1 MLPHMDGLSKPAELL
16 QSCTFWCMALLPHEG
31 RLHPAGH
38 HTGCWAEMGRLKVL
52 HPRERND
59 HQGRSTQADDGG
71 GFHQTRPD
79 FPNSVPSPPCR
90 GKSLKKFQNL
100 KRNGHFFHTHVMK
113 RAVMASKDGSKSML
127 GKPGGTYPVSS
138 SILAQAL
145 EVSLSLRVPATEGT
159 TSLMALLETY
169 EVKWFFSKLGLPSP
183 RSRRASQ
190 LLPANQSSLLAPAV
204 VESNGNT

>member
-1 MLPHMDGLSKPAELL
+1 MEGLSKPAELL

-31 RLHPAGH
+31 HLHPAGH
-38 HTGCWAEMGRLKVL
+38 HTGCWADMGRLKVL

-79 FPNSVPSPPCR
+79 FPNSVPSSPRR

-100 KRNGHFFHTHVMK
+100 KRNGHFFHMHVMK

-127 GKPGGTYPVSS
+127 GKTGGTYTSFIKYFGPSTRAF
-138 SILAQAL
+138 SIP
-145 EVSLSLRVPATEGT
+145 E
-159 TSLMALLETY
+159 
-169 EVKWFFSKLGLPSP
+169 SP
-183 RSRRASQ
+183 CHRGDHQPGGSARDI
-190 LLPANQSSLLAPAV
+190 
-204 VESNGNT
+204 